1 MSLLRS
7 VGHRYISALSAQ
19 GGVCNCD
26 LHCPAQG
33 LEAEAAGDEGA
44 DARSEALQVVPV
56 EDDAQRSDEDV
67 CVCSCRASRMPGED
81 WPALLLSRDSSCG
94 RRRWDGMQG
103 GGRQTDSQ
111 TQTVV

>member
-1 MSLLRS
+1 MSLLCS

-19 GGVCNCD
+19 GCVCNCD

-81 WPALLLSRDSSCG
+81 WPA
-94 RRRWDGMQG
+94 
-103 GGRQTDSQ
+103 
-111 TQTVV
+111 